1 MVDYLVKIIKK
12 LCTNEITENS
22 FSVFLYNPRARTKL
36 PALQK
41 PVEKTGV
48 IKLMANNTVQ
58 GI

>member
-22 FSVFLYNPRARTKL
+22 FSYNPRARTKL

-41 PVEKTGV
+41 PTEKLAV
-48 IKLMANNTVQ
+48 VK
-58 GI
+58 